1 MIDKNTELQII
12 GSLMKHP
19 QYLSE
24 IDKYT
29 ITPTDFS
36 STFTRYLFVA
46 IDNLYRGGASHI
58 TPVDVSSYLESTPS
72 GQLVF
77 SQNNGIEYLQDAEFM
92 SEPGNFLYYYNEL
105 KKFNLV
111 RDLKRMGLDTSNIYC
126 ENLTQPK
133 AFDINQ
139 RFKNLSV
146 DDILKEVKKNL
157 LDVEKFYIQN
167 ETVQTWEL
175 ENEIDNVIE
184 AFGSEEGIG
193 LSINGEIFSSIING
207 AELGA
212 LTIRSLA
219 SGCGKALPNSI
230 KIPTPNGWKKV
241 GNIQPGDYLF
251 DGFGHPTKV
260 LAIFPQGEKEVF
272 ELKFKDGRTAKC
284 SRDHLWSYCKYSQNK
299 SSREN
304 RKFFTSTVIE
314 LQNRK
319 LQRGDGQ
326 YTTLFPMQKAVEYP
340 EKNHYLPSYL
350 FGLALGDGS
359 FRQHPTNKSFQFS
372 SETDELPTYFSSTMG
387 WILKKHSEKNY
398 TWYFSTKNKQE
409 GSEKINIW
417 VEDLLQ
423 EYPELIGAN
432 SHTKY
437 IPTDYLEDSV
447 ENRRALLQGL
457 MDTDG
462 SVDDKGRTNFY
473 TVSERLKDNVVELA
487 QSLGYK
493 THVSIDAH
501 KENTTTFVVSIR
513 GTPEEKIKLFRLR
526 RKVERI
532 TKWANNG
539 KRKEDNSFVPLV
551 QISDLGYKEEMTC
564 FLVDNP
570 EHLFLTENFIPTHN
584 TRLAVADACKL
595 AFPFFYSEIDGKWV
609 KNGACE
615 PVLFIMTEQK
625 PEQIIKMIL
634 AYLSGVEESKF
645 KFNTLTDD
653 ERKRIE
659 VARHII
665 KTYKTLKLMRIPN
678 PSIEQIKL
686 SVREEV
692 ILSQR
697 RYVFFDYI
705 FISPG
710 VLNEFRGH
718 NLRNDEILSLMAT
731 ALKDLAI
738 EQNVSIFTST
748 QVNAKADDN
757 SEIRNEAS
765 LAGGRATIN
774 KADNGIIGARPT
786 KDEID
791 ILQKDGNLMGGII
804 PNRVFDVFKVRSGR
818 WTQVRIWSY
827 FNTGTLRLTDLFVTD
842 DRMNPI
848 LDFYDTQQRVEWELD
863 EKEQK
868 FLEEIN
874 K

>member
-58 TPVDVSSYLESTPS
+58 TPVDISSYLESTPS

-92 SEPGNFLYYYNEL
+92 SEPGNFPYYYNEL

-157 LDVEKFYIQN
+157 LDVEKSYIQN

-193 LSINGEIFSSIING
+193 LSVNGEIFSSIING

-212 LTIRSLA
+212 LTIRSLS
-219 SGCGKALPNSI
+219 SGCGK
-230 KIPTPNGWKKV
+230 
-241 GNIQPGDYLF
+241 
-251 DGFGHPTKV
+251 
-260 LAIFPQGEKEVF
+260 
-272 ELKFKDGRTAKC
+272 
-284 SRDHLWSYCKYSQNK
+284 
-299 SSREN
+299 
-304 RKFFTSTVIE
+304 
-314 LQNRK
+314 
-319 LQRGDGQ
+319 
-326 YTTLFPMQKAVEYP
+326 
-340 EKNHYLPSYL
+340 
-350 FGLALGDGS
+350 
-359 FRQHPTNKSFQFS
+359 
-372 SETDELPTYFSSTMG
+372 
-387 WILKKHSEKNY
+387 
-398 TWYFSTKNKQE
+398 
-409 GSEKINIW
+409 
-417 VEDLLQ
+417 
-423 EYPELIGAN
+423 
-432 SHTKY
+432 
-437 IPTDYLEDSV
+437 
-447 ENRRALLQGL
+447 
-457 MDTDG
+457 
-462 SVDDKGRTNFY
+462 
-473 TVSERLKDNVVELA
+473 
-487 QSLGYK
+487 
-493 THVSIDAH
+493 
-501 KENTTTFVVSIR
+501 
-513 GTPEEKIKLFRLR
+513 
-526 RKVERI
+526 
-532 TKWANNG
+532 
-539 KRKEDNSFVPLV
+539 
-551 QISDLGYKEEMTC
+551 
-564 FLVDNP
+564 
-570 EHLFLTENFIPTHN
+570 
-584 TRLAVADACKL
+584 TRLSVADACKL
-595 AFPFFYSEIDGKWV
+595 AFPFFYSEADGKWV

-653 ERKRIE
+653 ERKRVE

-848 LDFYDTQQRVEWELD
+848 LDFYDTQQKVEWELD

>member
-12 GSLMKHP
+12 GSLMKRP

-92 SEPGNFLYYYNEL
+92 SEPGNFPYYYNEL

-157 LDVEKFYIQN
+157 LDVEKSYIQN

-193 LSINGEIFSSIING
+193 LSVNGEIFSSIING
-207 AELGA
+207 
-212 LTIRSLA
+212 
-219 SGCGKALPNSI
+219 
-230 KIPTPNGWKKV
+230 
-241 GNIQPGDYLF
+241 
-251 DGFGHPTKV
+251 
-260 LAIFPQGEKEVF
+260 
-272 ELKFKDGRTAKC
+272 
-284 SRDHLWSYCKYSQNK
+284 
-299 SSREN
+299 
-304 RKFFTSTVIE
+304 
-314 LQNRK
+314 
-319 LQRGDGQ
+319 
-326 YTTLFPMQKAVEYP
+326 
-340 EKNHYLPSYL
+340 
-350 FGLALGDGS
+350 
-359 FRQHPTNKSFQFS
+359 
-372 SETDELPTYFSSTMG
+372 
-387 WILKKHSEKNY
+387 
-398 TWYFSTKNKQE
+398 
-409 GSEKINIW
+409 
-417 VEDLLQ
+417 
-423 EYPELIGAN
+423 
-432 SHTKY
+432 
-437 IPTDYLEDSV
+437 
-447 ENRRALLQGL
+447 
-457 MDTDG
+457 
-462 SVDDKGRTNFY
+462 
-473 TVSERLKDNVVELA
+473 
-487 QSLGYK
+487 
-493 THVSIDAH
+493 
-501 KENTTTFVVSIR
+501 
-513 GTPEEKIKLFRLR
+513 
-526 RKVERI
+526 
-532 TKWANNG
+532 
-539 KRKEDNSFVPLV
+539 
-551 QISDLGYKEEMTC
+551 
-564 FLVDNP
+564 
-570 EHLFLTENFIPTHN
+570 
-584 TRLAVADACKL
+584 ADACKL
-595 AFPFFYSEIDGKWV
+595 AFPFFYSEADGKWV

-653 ERKRIE
+653 ERKRVE

-774 KADNGIIGARPT
+774 KADNGVIGARPT

-791 ILQKDGNLMGGII
+791 ILQ
-804 PNRVFDVFKVRSGR
+804 VRSGR